1 MRPSIEDIRSFV
13 CVVALGSFHQASE
26 SLFITPSALSRRISK
41 LENYVGAP
49 LFDRT
54 TQKVALTSVGR
65 ELLENSRTLINDFDR
80 FDERL
85 LRIASQKDYP
95 VEIACLTTIAGNALP
110 KLIVSYRQQKPD
122 VRFLVRDGNG
132 MEVTEKVRD
141 RTVEFGVGIKTEEA
155 DELELDPICDDQFYL
170 ACSPEHPLSKKKK
183 IRWKDLAGHA
193 VIVLGSDTSAN
204 RRIIDDQLN
213 RHDVALVW
221 SDEVQSLS
229 TQTGFV
235 DQGIGSAVVPGL
247 SIPFFHNPN
256 VLKIPLIEPVIS
268 REVVLMKRKK
278 APLSPAAKD
287 FYGYIQRNFI
297 EVLS

>member
-1 MRPSIEDIRSFV
+1 MKPSIEDIRAFV
-13 CVVALGSFHQASE
+13 SIVALESFHEASE
-26 SLFITPSALSRRISK
+26 NLFITPSALSRRISK
-41 LENYVGAP
+41 LEEYVGAP

-54 TQKVALTSVGR
+54 TQKVSLTHVGR
-65 ELLENSRTLINDFDR
+65 ELLENSRALINDFDR

-85 LRIASQKDYP
+85 LRIASQKESL

-110 KLIVSYRQQKPD
+110 KLVVSYRQKKPD
-122 VRFLVRDGNG
+122 VRFLVHDGNG

-141 RTVEFGVGIKTEEA
+141 RTVEFGVGIKTTEA
-155 DELELDPICDDQFYL
+155 KELELDPICEDRFYL
-170 ACSPEHPLSKKKK
+170 ACRSEHPLSKMKK

-193 VIVLGSDTSAN
+193 VIVLGSATSAN
-204 RRIIDDQLN
+204 RRIIDEQLN

-247 SIPFFHNPN
+247 SLPFFHNPE
-256 VLKIPLIEPVIS
+256 VLKIPLIEPVIA
-268 REVVLMKRKK
+268 REVVLMKRKR
-278 APLSPAAKD
+278 APLSPAAED
-287 FYGYIQRNFI
+287 FYDYIQRSFI